1 MAADSHRRHWLGAV
15 AFTAVLVVLIA
26 FAAADIFSYFFI
38 EILLVTLASVAV
50 FYRMFPSSQFFV
62 IALVNFLAVYT
73 CVFVFFLESNF
84 RIRGAPLVP
93 LDSLLPVT
101 VAYVLPVAAFI
112 GGAWRRRQTI
122 RAIVAAEH
130 MQEERHLGR
139 VLLWLVPVF
148 AVGAL
153 SFLIPIGD
161 FGESALDGLLE
172 GSMALIAVIVL
183 FVSRDVAMFLVDAS
197 LMFEGFFRRIA
208 RLAAPA
214 LAFFTFYSL
223 IVLVFAS
230 VYRIM
235 DRYSATFHFLID
247 GTPHKISFPESLYF
261 SITTLAAV
269 GYGDITPLSNIARV
283 LVSLQIVFGALLLLF
298 GFSEIISYSREHERR
313 K

>member
-1 MAADSHRRHWLGAV
+1 MVAPSHQRHWLGAV
-15 AFTAVLVVLIA
+15 ALTALLVVLIA
-26 FAAADIFSYFFI
+26 FAAADILSYFFI
-38 EILLVTLASVAV
+38 EILLVMLASVV
-50 FYRMFPSSQFFV
+50 SFYLMFPSSQFFI

-73 CVFVFFLESNF
+73 CVFVYFLESNF
-84 RIRGAPLVP
+84 RTKGAPLVP
-93 LDSLLPVT
+93 LESLLPVT
-101 VAYVLPVAAFI
+101 IAYILPVAAFI

-122 RAIVAAEH
+122 RAIVTTER

-139 VLLWLVPVF
+139 VFVWLVPVF

-153 SFLIPIGD
+153 SFLIPIGR
-161 FGESALDGLLE
+161 FGQPVLDGLLDAA
-172 GSMALIAVIVL
+172 MALIAVIVL

-197 LMFEGFFRRIA
+197 LMFEDFFRRVA

-230 VYRIM
+230 LYRII
-235 DRYSATFHFLID
+235 DRYSSAFHFMVD

-269 GYGDITPLSNIARV
+269 GYGDITPLSNVARV